1 MRVPTKCIQIA
12 NMTARKPPKLTLTA
26 IIRSRVTTYKARQW
40 AGESQKTF
48 AQELT
53 DEGHPTSY
61 AQFRVLYSRVRIQL
75 REKGAPSVVPKME
88 HPEVAMKNDEAD
100 GQGIVPSH
108 DPRDLDAIFNYSI
121 DLAALAKSYKRI
133 RK

>member
-1 MRVPTKCIQIA
+1 MPAPTKCIQIA

-26 IIRSRVTTYKARQW
+26 IIRSRVPTYKARQW

-75 REKGAPSVVPKME
+75 RKKEALDLQPKQENPKIAPRNE
-88 HPEVAMKNDEAD
+88 EREIQEA
-100 GQGIVPSH
+100 VPSH
-108 DPRDLDAIFNYSI
+108 DPKDLDAIVNNSV
-121 DLAALAKSYKRI
+121 DLAALAKSYKKI